1 MATLVLTAVGT
12 AVGGPIGGAI
22 GAALGQQL
30 DRAVIGNGPRR
41 EGARLKELE
50 LQTSSYGTV
59 LPAIY
64 GAMRVAGT
72 VIWASDL
79 IERRT
84 VNGGSKTRA
93 GTTSYSYSANLA
105 VAVSSKPIE
114 RIGRIWADGNLLR
127 GANGDLKV
135 ETGLR
140 IHAGWDDQPV
150 DPLIASNEGAA
161 LCPGYRGLAY
171 VVFEGLQLAD
181 FGNRIPS
188 LTFEI
193 FERDGPVRADELL
206 HHASGGMIDG
216 SVDEMLDGYAL
227 QGHDQRSSIAPL
239 IESLPVIVRPGAG
252 SLRLEGWFADSTSS
266 FEKQV
271 VAFQAGR
278 RVERPLQKRGAT
290 TKTPRSF
297 ALRHFEPAR
306 DYQVGLQRFGFA
318 PSAGREVQYDLP
330 AALSTSRAHRL
341 ATLLGLQ
348 NLASNA
354 SSSSTL
360 AYAAQIPELGMRDAV
375 TGHKIT
381 EIEYSSG
388 CMRIAGNG
396 WLRNEI
402 PPGLPTDAGRD
413 TGARDVTTG
422 QTLLHV
428 FDLPS
433 FTAPVATQPRL
444 GVVAAGTG
452 EGWRRAS
459 LSLREELSSLDIG
472 RTAAPGTIATLQTI
486 LPARAGYLLDKSSKP
501 IIRLRN
507 AAMELPPGTGNPLSS
522 NAPIMHV
529 AGEFLKYGECQQ
541 IGTTDFQ
548 LSGLVRGCFGTEH
561 RITSHAAGLEIAL
574 VTPDQVA
581 TFDSL
586 NLAIGSAVTIEAV
599 GMADLSPIVVT
610 IENVGLATRPLSP
623 VHLRARKDTAG
634 DLHVDWVRRGRLD
647 NGWRDYGD
655 QPMDE
660 AVLAFDVEIS
670 SSEVLISKFQTD
682 TENCTIPATIVDGWS
697 IPAGGYVEIAV
708 RQIGMAAIS
717 LPCRIPFQL

>member
-12 AVGGPIGGAI
+12 AIGGPIGGAI

-30 DRAVIGNGPRR
+30 DRAVIGTGPRR

-93 GTTSYSYSANLA
+93 GTTSYSYSVNLA
-105 VAVSSKPIE
+105 VALSSKPIE

-135 ETGLR
+135 ETNLR
-140 IHAGWDDQPV
+140 IHAGWDDQPA

-161 LCPGYRGLAY
+161 LCPAYRGLAY
-171 VVFEGLQLAD
+171 IVFEGLQLAD

-193 FERDGPVRADELL
+193 FEREGAVRADELL
-206 HHASGGMIDG
+206 NHASGGKING

-227 QGHDQRSSIAPL
+227 QGQDQRSSIAPL
-239 IESLPVIVRPGAG
+239 IESLPVIVRPEAG
-252 SLRLEGWFADSTSS
+252 SLRLEGWFADPIGS
-266 FEKQV
+266 FGNQV
-271 VAFQAGR
+271 VVFQAGR
-278 RVERPLQKRGAT
+278 AVERPLQKRGAA
-290 TKTPRSF
+290 TKAPRSF
-297 ALRHFEPAR
+297 ALRHFEPVR
-306 DYQVGLQRFGFA
+306 DYQVGLQRFGFTT
-318 PSAGREVQYDLP
+318 SAGRELQYDLP
-330 AALSTSRAHRL
+330 AALSTIRAHRL

-360 AYAAQIPELGMRDAV
+360 AYAEQIPELGMRDSV
-375 TGHKIT
+375 TDHKIT

-388 CMRIAGNG
+388 CIKIVGNG

-402 PPGLPTDAGRD
+402 ASGLPTDAGRD
-413 TGARDVTTG
+413 TGARDVIAG

-428 FDLPS
+428 IDLPS
-433 FTAPVATQPRL
+433 FKVPVATQPRL

-452 EGWRRAS
+452 EGWRRAA
-459 LSLREELSSLDIG
+459 LSLREGLSSLEIG
-472 RTAAPGTIATLQTI
+472 RTAAPGTIATLQTQ
-486 LPARAGYLLDKSSKP
+486 LPAHVGHLLDMSSKP
-501 IIRLRN
+501 ILRLRN
-507 AAMELPPGTGNPLSS
+507 SAMELPPGTGNPLAT
-522 NAPIMHV
+522 NAPIIHV

-541 IGTTDFQ
+541 VGVMDFQ
-548 LSGLVRGCFGTEH
+548 LHDLVRGCFGTEH
-561 RITSHAAGLEIAL
+561 RIASHVAGLEMAL
-574 VTPDQVA
+574 VTPEQVA
-581 TFDSL
+581 TFESL
-586 NLAIGSAVTIEAV
+586 NLAIDSTGTIEAV
-599 GMADLSPIVVT
+599 GIADLSPIVAT
-610 IENVGLATRPLSP
+610 IANVGLATRPLSP
-623 VHLRARKDTAG
+623 VHLRARKDAAG
-634 DLHVDWVRRGRLD
+634 DLHINWVRRGRLD
-647 NGWRDYGD
+647 SGWRDYGD

-660 AVLAFDVEIS
+660 SVLAFDVDVTR
-670 SSEVLISKFQTD
+670 SEMLISKFQTD
-682 TENCTIPATIVDGWS
+682 IESCIIPAAIVNEWDV
-697 IPAGGYVEIAV
+697 PAGGSVEISV
-708 RQIGMAAIS
+708 RQIGTAAIS
-717 LPCRIPFQL
+717 LPCRISFPI